1 MLKNNIIEC
10 IGSTPLLHLT
20 DTNIYAKLEYF
31 NPLHSVKDRASLY
44 MIKGAMVRG
53 ELKAGGTII
62 EATSG
67 NTGIG
72 LAYIGK
78 QLGFKVILTMPESMT
93 IERRKLLAGLGAE
106 LVLTPASEGMNGAV
120 KKAKQLKLE
129 NEGSFIPDQFSN
141 EDNALAHYET
151 TAKEI
156 IADLGDVVP
165 DYVVLGFGS
174 GGSVTGI
181 SKAFRE
187 TYPNIKV
194 VAVEPAE
201 SPLLSKGISGSH
213 GIQGIG
219 ANFIPKLINR
229 NDIDMIIP
237 VASDLA
243 LATAK
248 EAIATYGTLCGISS
262 GANLAVSRQIS
273 AENPTATVVT
283 LFPDSGERYISS
295 KLFN

>member
-1 MLKNNIIEC
+1 ME
-10 IGSTPLLHLT
+10 
-20 DTNIYAKLEYF
+20 
-31 NPLHSVKDRASLY
+31 
-44 MIKGAMVRG
+44 RG
-53 ELKAGGTII
+53 ELQQGGTII

-93 IERRKLLAGLGAE
+93 IERRKLLSALGAE

-120 KKAKQLKLE
+120 KKAKQIKLD
-129 NEGSFIPDQFSN
+129 NIGAFIPDQFSN
-141 EDNALAHYET
+141 EDGALAHYKT

-156 IADLGDVVP
+156 IADLGDVTP
-165 DYVVLGFGS
+165 DYLVLAFGS
-174 GGSVTGI
+174 GGSVTGM

-194 VAVEPAE
+194 VAVEPQE

-229 NDIDMIIP
+229 SDIDEIIAVP
-237 VASDLA
+237 TELA

-248 EAIATYGTLCGISS
+248 DAICSYGTLCGISS
-262 GANLAVSRQIS
+262 GANLAAARQIAS
-273 AENPTATVVT
+273 QFPTANIVT